1 MICTALNFD
10 CVRTIEMLPA
20 LGKVAVV
27 FVIDSDSALKENKY
41 KIGVT
46 ELVDIALLC

>member
-1 MICTALNFD
+1 
-10 CVRTIEMLPA
+10 MLPA

-46 ELVDIALLC
+46 ELVDIALLCSAENQTIKQLCT